1 MINGAKKKGGR
12 GIAWSPVEDKQ
23 NETGEDMMLWRL
35 GNHPVTKGGG
45 MARGK
50 TIASGGGMARGA
62 TMARLGGIVD

>member
-1 MINGAKKKGGR
+1 
-12 GIAWSPVEDKQ
+12 
-23 NETGEDMMLWRL
+23 MMLWRL

-62 TMARLGGIVD
+62 TMARLGGMVD